1 MSRRALII
9 LVSLLIV
16 AFAAPAGAQS
26 RRSKN
31 PYYGKTTNQVLSD
44 LTRSGNAY
52 GAAHRDERSLMTH
65 QFYGRRDDY
74 GYQTTGRGIVGKQGQ
89 AAGQVAAAKQEL
101 QRRMQNISDPRVRS
115 RISRRIADV
124 ERGMSRQDS
133 RTRARVPYLNAG
145 GARYKPSWKR

>member
-1 MSRRALII
+1 MSRRAPLI
-9 LVSLLIV
+9 LIS
-16 AFAAPAGAQS
+16 ALMLAIAAPAAGQS

-31 PYYGKTTNQVLSD
+31 PFHGKTTNQVLSE

-74 GYQTTGRGIVGKQGQ
+74 GYRTTGRGIVGQQGQ
-89 AAGQVAAAKQEL
+89 AASQVTAAKQEL
-101 QRRMQNISDPRVRS
+101 QRRMQNISDPRVRG
-115 RISRRIADV
+115 RISRKIADV
-124 ERGMSRQDS
+124 ERGMMRQES

-145 GARYKPSWKR
+145 GARYKPSWK